1 MVSEYLVEQANAES
15 SDDPLITLITISHS
29 TLLNPIRCV
38 LNNVPVESR
47 GHTYNV
53 YPFEFVPPELTRE
66 GFRPG
71 HLRIDNIDGVIVETL
86 RSVAGTGEEPVLTF
100 EFVFGSTPDDVERV
114 WPLLIL
120 QNARYDDVVEGE
132 LTLPNISIEPLPG
145 YSFTPRW
152 APGLVY

>member
-1 MVSEYLVEQANAES
+1 MASEYLVEVANAES
-15 SDDPLITLITISHS
+15 ANDPLITLVRISHS
-29 TLLNPIRCV
+29 SLAAPIRCV

-47 GHTYNV
+47 GETYNV
-53 YPFEFVPPELTRE
+53 YPFEFVPPEQSRE
-66 GFRPG
+66 GFQPG

-100 EFVFGSTPDDVERV
+100 EFVFGSDLDAVERV

-120 QNARYDDVVEGE
+120 QNARYDDAVEGDLVLPD
-132 LTLPNISIEPLPG
+132 LTTEPFPG